1 MIDQT
6 RDGQCVVIVGYPKVR
21 GPRLEMER
29 VGGKSAATRTEIRHR
44 NLSTTTQT
52 FTVTEQVKCVSFGK
66 RLEATLHSFRK
77 QGSCVY
83 SAYCFRTVFRCGL
96 SIEPEQRSLSVF
108 LCFSVCCSVV
118 TTVISAKT
126 AEIMYRCATNRVL
139 DGGLFDGING
149 VTWRIRQI
157 DLCGGGDVVCRY
169 YCCGNLLF
177 LRYYYRHRRI
187 CTKSS
192 RCKQQE
198 AAPES
203 PKQRLSSAM
212 FTVVVAAHA
221 KI

>member
-96 SIEPEQRSLSVF
+96 SIEPE
-108 LCFSVCCSVV
+108 
-118 TTVISAKT
+118 
-126 AEIMYRCATNRVL
+126 
-139 DGGLFDGING
+139 
-149 VTWRIRQI
+149 
-157 DLCGGGDVVCRY
+157 
-169 YCCGNLLF
+169 
-177 LRYYYRHRRI
+177 
-187 CTKSS
+187 
-192 RCKQQE
+192 
-198 AAPES
+198 
-203 PKQRLSSAM
+203 
-212 FTVVVAAHA
+212 
-221 KI
+221 

>member
-1 MIDQT
+1 M
-6 RDGQCVVIVGYPKVR
+6 
-21 GPRLEMER
+21 
-29 VGGKSAATRTEIRHR
+29 
-44 NLSTTTQT
+44 
-52 FTVTEQVKCVSFGK
+52 
-66 RLEATLHSFRK
+66 
-77 QGSCVY
+77 
-83 SAYCFRTVFRCGL
+83 
-96 SIEPEQRSLSVF
+96 
-108 LCFSVCCSVV
+108 V
-118 TTVISAKT
+118 TTVISAET
-126 AEIMYRCATNRVL
+126 AEIMYRCAINRVV

-203 PKQRLSSAM
+203 PKQRPSSAM

-221 KI
+221 KIWMIWWRPHSSLEPSVIFDVYRRPRRRRISIPLNSIIDGEGLCSRCT